1 MKQAERTARTKAALI
16 DAFWKLYKAKPIDQI
31 SVREITDA
39 AGVYRSTFYL
49 YFQDANTVLS
59 LLEDELIDRLTAQLE
74 EMAGKN
80 VLADVPVIVAAFYKK
95 EGKWLCPLLAADGD
109 HAFAERLLDLVAPNI
124 TCAGALEGDALA
136 DAVRF
141 GFYGSVAVMNEA
153 ARKRRKA
160 AFDDAALHATSL
172 ITGASAVAGSSA
184 EASQPSASPAAG
196 TALDAGSAA
205 VADNT
210 SSSSTADDSTAAS
223 TPEADAAAQS
233 DTGSKQ
239 QGSEDNA
246 AKEAEA
252 TEAAPIEP
260 MQDAQADEPQPAA
273 KPKRKRA
280 AKPKRQAEEPEE
292 EKQPQ
297 PSPQEDEDIQ
307 MALF

>member
-1 MKQAERTARTKAALI
+1 
-16 DAFWKLYKAKPIDQI
+16 
-31 SVREITDA
+31 
-39 AGVYRSTFYL
+39 
-49 YFQDANTVLS
+49 
-59 LLEDELIDRLTAQLE
+59 
-74 EMAGKN
+74 MAGKN

-246 AKEAEA
+246 AKETEA
-252 TEAAPIEP
+252 VAAPIEP

>member
-59 LLEDELIDRLTAQLE
+59 LLEDELMDRLEAQLE
-74 EMAGKN
+74 EIAGKN
-80 VLADVPVIVAAFYKK
+80 ALADVPVIVAAFYKK

-109 HAFAERLLDLVAPNI
+109 HAFVERLLDLVAPNI

-136 DAVRF
+136 DAIRF

-153 ARKRRKA
+153 SRKRRKA

-172 ITGASAVAGSSA
+172 ITGASAVAGSDA

-196 TALDAGSAA
+196 ASADAVNIA
-205 VADNT
+205 VGDDA
-210 SSSSTADDSTAAS
+210 SSGNAIDDSTVVDVL
-223 TPEADAAAQS
+223 EADAAAQS
-233 DTGSKQ
+233 EADSKQ
-239 QGSEDNA
+239 QGSEDSA
-246 AKEAEA
+246 AKEA
-252 TEAAPIEP
+252 EAAPIEP
-260 MQDAQADEPQPAA
+260 MQDAQADEPQPVA